1 MINFGGGGANKANW
15 VLMIT
20 MGLSISDISTRS
32 QICFFCGGG
41 GVGTT
46 KNLVA
51 HSWLCGLPEEVQ
63 GHSWFTGV
71 ISMHSSTGNKISHF

>member
-20 MGLSISDISTRS
+20 VGLSISDISTRS
-32 QICFFCGGG
+32 QICFFVGGG
-41 GVGTT
+41 WEQPRIWSHTVGSVGYR
-46 KNLVA
+46 KRYRVIVGSL
-51 HSWLCGLPEEVQ
+51 
-63 GHSWFTGV
+63 GV